1 MSSGLNKTCPSGST
15 ALQARNHLRFPIAQ
29 KARPLP
35 LLQPLSFSYP
45 VNCVMRTPTGHP
57 SLPLGKVRAIKC
69 KSCSAT
75 PLPAL
80 YYAGGNTY
88 ASDPAHAVDFRDIGC
103 ATQFA
108 LQNHFLSAGVI
119 LNYLDPPC
127 QITLPL
133 HP

>member
-1 MSSGLNKTCPSGST
+1 MQIL
-15 ALQARNHLRFPIAQ
+15 LRDTVT
-29 KARPLP
+29 
-35 LLQPLSFSYP
+35 S
-45 VNCVMRTPTGHP
+45 
-57 SLPLGKVRAIKC
+57 
-69 KSCSAT
+69 
-75 PLPAL
+75 L

-88 ASDPAHAVDFRDIGC
+88 ASDPADAVDFRDIGC

-133 HP
+133 HPEWASSNSDPPLPEAA